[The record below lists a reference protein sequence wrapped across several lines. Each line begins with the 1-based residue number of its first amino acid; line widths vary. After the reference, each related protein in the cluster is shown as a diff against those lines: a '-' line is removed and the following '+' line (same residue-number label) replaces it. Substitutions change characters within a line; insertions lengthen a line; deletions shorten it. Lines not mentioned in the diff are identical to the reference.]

1 MVDAPRWTAQTGSM
15 TAPDVDYHHEKYA
28 IVALAHYLVEVEG
41 WSSVHV
47 GVALKSLD
55 APGGLRGNPV
65 PTIDAERDRA
75 DPKYRYDFYTDGGG
89 IDLVAT
95 KPSQTL
101 LVEAKGKSIPVNSGI
116 EQLVGRTILSIEPGR
131 SDRSYAILIPD
142 LPRWIQAVET
152 ARNPML
158 SAILVYA
165 ISPNGLIRRCEWG
178 ALPPTR

>member
-1 MVDAPRWTAQTGSM
+1 M

-28 IVALAHYLVEVEG
+28 VVALARYLIEVEG
-41 WSSVHV
+41 WSTVQV
-47 GVALKSLD
+47 GVALKSLEV
-55 APGGLRGNPV
+55 PGGLRGNPV
-65 PTIDAERDRA
+65 PTIDAELDRA
-75 DPKYRYDFYTDGGG
+75 DPKYRYNFYTDGGG

-95 KPSQTL
+95 KPGQTL

-116 EQLVGRTILSIEPGR
+116 EQLVGRTILSMHPDR

-152 ARNPML
+152 TRNPML

-165 ISPNGLIRRCEWG
+165 VSPEGVIRRCEWG
-178 ALPPTR
+178 AASPRR